1 MAANLSVSPDSV
13 ETYNLGGVTLH
24 VHNFI
29 TNTINALGGRSFY
42 SSSLQS
48 VVGYWFNATD
58 TPTTASLNAVEVS
71 LISAATGQFRFNV
84 SEGVRSGKLYT
95 LSLT

>member
-1 MAANLSVSPDSV
+1 MATADSV

-29 TNTINALGGRSFY
+29 TNGVCVGSDTDVYG
-42 SSSLQS
+42 SSLQAI
-48 VVGYWFNATD
+48 VGSWFNPTD
-58 TPTTASLNAVEVS
+58 TPTTGSLNAVEVS
-71 LISAATGQFRFNV
+71 LASAATGLIKFFSKEQSR
-84 SEGVRSGKLYT
+84 EGKLYT